1 MLRKLIQVGLAVL
14 SCVFAV
20 FAQANDEIKSI
31 RIGEKSEREISTSE
45 VHSYKYTA
53 SANQFTNITVEQ
65 KGIDLVVK
73 LISPDGKLIAEY
85 DSPTGRTG
93 IEETKAV
100 LETAGEY
107 RLDIS
112 VLERT
117 KVTGKYEISFKEQ
130 REATLNDAKRFQ
142 AVISYQDGMK
152 LRGQRTVA
160 TVKEAVLKFDKAAK
174 LMEELGDKKQQGIAL
189 SEKGLSQQT
198 ITDYDNA
205 IPTYKAAIA
214 IYDEI
219 KDYKNKSTTLNN
231 IAFIKA
237 RISDYQEAIN
247 YLHQSLET
255 SKLTNN
261 ETNLVLPLINLA
273 TIYKTVGDL
282 PRSIEYY
289 NEALV
294 LTKRNGMKNS
304 EAAIMMN
311 LGLIYAEV
319 GEVQKGLDLHLEIL
333 PYYKSVRDDGGELNM
348 LGYIADEYFSLGKY
362 EESLNYY
369 NQQLKQGIAAN
380 AGRTLVFAYFGL
392 GKVYT
397 KLGDSEK
404 ALENLANAL
413 KYVNENRSDL
423 ANVLLWKGI
432 NKRNQGQL
440 TDAKTELEKAIEV
453 VESIRNRL
461 SSQELRTAYFSKVN
475 RRIYEVY
482 VSVLMDLYF
491 QTKQPEYQ
499 TAAFEYAEKAKA
511 RSLIEL
517 LAMSRVNIRQGV
529 DTQLLEDEKKIRKD
543 LQDKASVLSRLL
555 AAKTPEEKL
564 KEAQLNYSK
573 AEETLQQIEAKIRV
587 ASPHYAAIT
596 QLQTVTLAE
605 AQKLLDKDTVLL
617 EYLLGETKSYLWIIS
632 KDSIQTI
639 ELPKKSAIEIQTR
652 KYYDLLTARNLKVK
666 FETADEKR
674 DRIAKSDN
682 EITQVSNDLS
692 QVLLGSIGNQ
702 LADKKLIIVADG
714 GLQYIPFASLKYKN
728 RYLIE
733 TNEIVNLPSISTL
746 GVLRRDA
753 DKKKAAAKTAI
764 VLADPVF
771 DVKDERYTLAKSKT
785 PANPNSV
792 ATRNVDFED
801 VSRSMNAVEEGE
813 INIPR
818 LPFTRKEADTIAKL
832 SANNQT
838 KIALDFAASKQ
849 LALSDELN
857 DYRIVH
863 FATHGLLN
871 NKNPELS
878 GLVFSLIDENGNPLN
893 GFLRTDEV
901 FNMKLSADLVVLS
914 GCKTGLGKEVQGEGL
929 VGLTRGFMYAG
940 ASRMMVSL
948 WDVND
953 EATAELMSQFYKN
966 LLGKKLKPAQA
977 LREAQLTFLKDKRFA
992 NPYYA
997 MAFTIHGEF

>member
-1 MLRKLIQVGLAVL
+1 MLRKLIQINFVVL
-14 SCVFAV
+14 SLAFAV
-20 FAQANDEIKSI
+20 IAQTNGEVKSI
-31 RIGEKSEREISTSE
+31 NIGEKTEREISTSE
-45 VHSYKYTA
+45 VHSYKFSA
-53 SANQFTNITVEQ
+53 SANQLTNIAVEQ

-93 IEETKAV
+93 TEETKAV
-100 LETAGEY
+100 LEAAGEF
-107 RLDIS
+107 RLEIS

-130 REATLNDAKRFQ
+130 REATPNDAKRFQ
-142 AVISYQDGMK
+142 AVIAYQEGMK
-152 LRGQRTVA
+152 LRNQRTVA

-214 IYDEI
+214 LYDEI

-237 RISDYQEAIN
+237 RISDYQEALN

-261 ETNLVLPLINLA
+261 ETNSVLPLINLA

-282 PRSIEYY
+282 PRSIEYF

-294 LTKRNGMKNS
+294 LTKRNAMKNS
-304 EAAIMMN
+304 EAAILMN

-319 GEVQKGLDLHLEIL
+319 GEVQKGLDLHLEVL
-333 PYYKSVRDDGGELNM
+333 PYYKSTRDDSGELNM

-362 EESLNYY
+362 NEALNYF
-369 NQQLKQGIAAN
+369 NQQLKQSLAAN
-380 AGRTLVFAYFGL
+380 AGRNLVYAYFGL
-392 GKVYT
+392 GKTYT
-397 KLGDSEK
+397 RLGDSAK
-404 ALENLANAL
+404 ALENLSNSL
-413 KYVNENRSDL
+413 KYVNEDKNSL
-423 ANVLLWKGI
+423 AQILLWNGI
-432 NKRNQGQL
+432 NRRNQGQL
-440 TDAKTELEKAIEV
+440 NEAKTELEKAIEV

-482 VSVLMDLYF
+482 ISVLMDLYF

-499 TAAFEYAEKAKA
+499 TMAFEFAEKSKA
-511 RSLIEL
+511 RSLLEL
-517 LAMSRVNIRQGV
+517 LALSRVNIRQGV

-543 LQDKASVLSRLL
+543 LQDKAGILSRLL
-555 AAKTPEEKL
+555 ATKTPEDKL
-564 KEAQLNYSK
+564 KEAQLYYSK
-573 AEETLQQIEAKIRV
+573 AEESLQQIEAKIRV

-596 QLQTVTLAE
+596 QLQTVSLAE
-605 AQKLLDKDTVLL
+605 AQKLLDKETVLL
-617 EYLLGETKSYLWIIS
+617 EYLLGDQKSYLWMIS
-632 KDSIQTI
+632 KDSIQTV
-639 ELPKKSAIEIQTR
+639 ELPKKSTIEIQTR
-652 KYYDLLTARNLKVK
+652 KYYDLLTARNLRVK
-666 FETADEKR
+666 FETPDEKR
-674 DRIAKSDN
+674 DRIAKADV
-682 EITQVSNDLS
+682 EISQVSNELS

-702 LADKKLIIVADG
+702 LANKKLIIVADG
-714 GLQYIPFASLKYKN
+714 GLQYIPFAGLKYKN

-746 GVLRRDA
+746 AVLRRDA
-753 DKKKAAAKTAI
+753 DKKKVAAKTAI

-785 PANPNSV
+785 ATNPNSV

-813 INIPR
+813 ISIPR
-818 LPFTRKEADTIAKL
+818 LPFTRKEADTIAKF
-832 SANNQT
+832 SPNNQT
-838 KIALDFAASKQ
+838 KIALDFAANKQ

-878 GLVFSLIDENGNPLN
+878 GLVFSLINENGSPLN

-914 GCKTGLGKEVQGEGL
+914 GCKTGLGKEVRGEGL
-929 VGLTRGFMYAG
+929 IGLTRGFMYAG
-940 ASRMMVSL
+940 ASRLMVSL

-966 LLGKKLKPAQA
+966 LLGKKLKPTQA
-977 LREAQLTFLKDKRFA
+977 LREAQLAFLKDKRFA

-997 MAFTIHGEF
+997 MAFNIHGEF

>member
-1 MLRKLIQVGLAVL
+1 MLRNLIKVNLAVL
-14 SCVFAV
+14 SLAFAV
-20 FAQANDEIKSI
+20 IAQTNGEIKSI
-31 RIGEKSEREISTSE
+31 NIGEKTEREISTSE
-45 VHSYKYTA
+45 VHSYKFNA
-53 SANQFTNITVEQ
+53 SVNQFTNIAVEQ

-73 LISPDGKLIAEY
+73 LISPEGKLIAEY

-107 RLDIS
+107 RLEIS

-117 KVTGKYEISFKEQ
+117 KVTGKYEINFKEQ
-130 REATLNDAKRFQ
+130 REATPNDAKRFQ
-142 AVISYQDGMK
+142 AVIAYQEGMK

-160 TVKEAVLKFDKAAK
+160 TVKEAVLKFDRAAK

-198 ITDYDNA
+198 ITDYENA

-231 IAFIKA
+231 IAFIQA

-261 ETNLVLPLINLA
+261 ETNIVLPLINLA

-304 EAAIMMN
+304 EAAVMMN

-333 PYYKSVRDDGGELNM
+333 PYYKSTRDDSGELNM

-362 EESLNYY
+362 DEALNYF
-369 NQQLKQGIAAN
+369 NQQLKQGLAAN
-380 AGRTLVFAYFGL
+380 AGRTLVFAHFGL
-392 GKVYT
+392 GKTYT
-397 KLGDSEK
+397 ILGDSEK

-440 TDAKTELEKAIEV
+440 TEAKTELEKAIEV

-499 TAAFEYAEKAKA
+499 TTAFEYAEKAKA
-511 RSLIEL
+511 RSLLEL
-517 LAMSRVNIRQGV
+517 LAMSRVDIRQGV

-543 LQDKASVLSRLL
+543 LQDKAGVLSRLL
-555 AAKTPEEKL
+555 AAKTPEDKL

-573 AEETLQQIEAKIRV
+573 AEETLQQMEAKIRV

-596 QLQTVTLAE
+596 QLQTVSLAE
-605 AQKLLDKDTVLL
+605 AQKLLDKDTILL
-617 EYLLGETKSYLWIIS
+617 EYLLGEQKSYLWLIS
-632 KDSIQTI
+632 KDSIQTV

-652 KYYDLLTARNLKVK
+652 KYYDLLTSRNLKVK

-674 DRIAKSDN
+674 DRIVKSDS
-682 EITQVSNDLS
+682 EINQVSNDLS
-692 QVLLGSIGNQ
+692 QVLLGAIGNQ
-702 LADKKLIIVADG
+702 LANKKLIIVADG

-753 DKKKAAAKTAI
+753 DKKKVAPKTAI

-771 DVKDERYTLAKSKT
+771 DVKDERFTLAKLKT
-785 PANPNSV
+785 QTNTNSV

-813 INIPR
+813 ISIPR

-832 SANNQT
+832 SPKDKT
-838 KIALDFAASKQ
+838 KIALDFAANKQ

-857 DYRIVH
+857 NYRIVH

-914 GCKTGLGKEVQGEGL
+914 GCKTGLGKEIQGEGL

-997 MAFTIHGEF
+997 MAFTINGEF